1 MLFDLRVVLAACLAT
16 VFFAAVAFGLMAGLR
31 SPFKASPGYAL
42 NQAPLFVGPGLPRSW
57 PLPLPEPSKPEIT
70 GTIANAPDPAPKPL
84 KESKPAP
91 QAGAKNQ
98 SITALIE
105 EDDAEHA
112 KAAKK
117 TPPAKA
123 AAKKRKLHQAKQ
135 APKQPFKQT
144 NPFSAFMNNNSK
156 ATTATP

>member
-16 VFFAAVAFGLMAGLR
+16 VFFAAVAFGLMTGLR
-31 SPFKASPGYAL
+31 SSPFKASAGYAL
-42 NQAPLFVGPGLPRSW
+42 NQGPVFSGPGLPKSW
-57 PLPLPEPSKPEIT
+57 PLPLPDPGKPEIT
-70 GTIANAPDPAPKPL
+70 GTIANAPDPR
-84 KESKPAP
+84 PAP
-91 QAGAKNQ
+91 PPAAAKNQ

-112 KAAKK
+112 KNAKK
-117 TPPAKA
+117 APPAKA
-123 AAKKRKLHQAKQ
+123 AAKKRKPHLAKQ

-156 ATTATP
+156 PATTQ